1 MCLLQAVLRGLSAK
15 FSQATE
21 MMRWLKE
28 AANISTRSTEQPVSW
43 TTPLGL
49 RCVQPYLINVC
60 PDPSCIDKTA
70 EQFHQQAKIISVYHA
85 MLICTL
91 SL

>member
-1 MCLLQAVLRGLSAK
+1 MQAVLRGLSAK

-49 RCVQPYLINVC
+49 RCVQPYLINVRPGPFRVLNLIATFLQRLQFPC
-60 PDPSCIDKTA
+60 PA
-70 EQFHQQAKIISVYHA
+70 A
-85 MLICTL
+85 
-91 SL
+91 